1 MIRTIPRQTP
11 HKFATSD
18 SSGIIAVM
26 TNVEALI
33 RDHRM
38 RTRHSSKAHGRSM
51 LRYAGTWCL
60 FP

>member
-26 TNVEALI
+26 PNVEALI

-51 LRYAGTWCL
+51 LRYAGT
-60 FP
+60 